1 MNVGFSGLGRVD
13 LGMASHGVS
22 AINQEGEHDKSVA
35 QALITCPALG
45 RPDLATEGLLSS
57 VADGPRD
64 AVDTLRTLLEPMGK
78 EQAGG
83 WDCETEVP
91 IIELGHVELK
101 KIRDIYLWLSLAPN
115 NESSP

>member
-1 MNVGFSGLGRVD
+1 
-13 LGMASHGVS
+13 
-22 AINQEGEHDKSVA
+22 
-35 QALITCPALG
+35 
-45 RPDLATEGLLSS
+45 
-57 VADGPRD
+57 
-64 AVDTLRTLLEPMGK
+64 MGK